1 MSRIIGLHGVTGSG
15 KDTVAD
21 AMVRTGKFVKLSFA
35 DALKRE
41 LIEAFDCSAAY
52 FNDRALKEVPTEKL
66 CLMNCAREEFVDWYV
81 STRNGEYEF
90 QTMGAS
96 FYSQPRTP
104 RWLMQTWG
112 TDYRKVSDQGYWI
125 RQLAHK
131 INTYTPH
138 HNFVI
143 SDVRFEDEA
152 AFVRGQDRGNMI
164 CEVLRP
170 NNPYRSKTDG
180 HVSNHRLERVD
191 RIILNAGTVE
201 SLDRKTER
209 VLKIFFENNA

>member
-1 MSRIIGLHGVTGSG
+1 MSRIIGLHGSTGAG

-21 AMVRTGKFVKLSFA
+21 AMVRTGKFVKLAFA
-35 DALKRE
+35 DAVKRE
-41 LIEAFDCSAAY
+41 LIEAFDCDPAY
-52 FNDRALKEVPTEKL
+52 FNNRTLKEVPTEKL

-90 QTMGAS
+90 QTMGAC

-112 TDYRKVSDQGYWI
+112 TDYRKVRDPGYWI
-125 RQLAHK
+125 RHLAHK
-131 INTYTPH
+131 INTCTPH

-152 AFVRGQDRGNMI
+152 AFVRDQDRGNMI

-170 NNPYRSKTDG
+170 NNPYLSKTDG
-180 HVSNHRLERVD
+180 HVSNHRLVSVD
-191 RIILNAGTVE
+191 RIILNAGTIDG
-201 SLDRKTER
+201 LDRKTER